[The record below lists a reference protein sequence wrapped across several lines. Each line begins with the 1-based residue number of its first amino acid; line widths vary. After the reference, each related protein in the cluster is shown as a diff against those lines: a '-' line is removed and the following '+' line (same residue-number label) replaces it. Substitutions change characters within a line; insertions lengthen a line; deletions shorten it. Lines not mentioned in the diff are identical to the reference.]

1 MIVASQGTSQLVSG
15 ANVLE
20 SSIASNTAAI
30 TGGLPVAEV
39 TPVAVTTVVS
49 TRECAPLE
57 CSHCV
62 VGAHKA
68 PWGLT
73 SLFIADESTFNACIA
88 LAFSPPST
96 VVVVGS
102 MELSSLTTVTWRLNS
117 THLACEV
124 VHKEKA
130 WCVPTALG
138 PSTLGTTLAGDR
150 QVLVV

>member
-88 LAFSPPST
+88 LAF
-96 VVVVGS
+96 
-102 MELSSLTTVTWRLNS
+102 LSSLDSGGGRLHGVVLTYNS
-117 THLACEV
+117 DLAPQL
-124 VHKEKA
+124 H
-130 WCVPTALG
+130 PPGL
-138 PSTLGTTLAGDR
+138 
-150 QVLVV
+150 